1 MALTPHLRPGRRDLF
16 LSPAFFP
23 SRNDVHM
30 FCLAGASFLLFIA
43 TLPAFVYQSDLF
55 LRSVY
60 FFSAWQRGLPLA
72 PRFCPTIRNPS
83 KASKPIAYP
92 AATPKALS
100 TINSESY
107 RSAVVAVTGVCVWAP
122 MWANVIRALLPAVRI
137 YFIPHNAKAFADA
150 AKFF

>member
-30 FCLAGASFLLFIA
+30 FC
-43 TLPAFVYQSDLF
+43 
-55 LRSVY
+55 
-60 FFSAWQRGLPLA
+60 PLA

-107 RSAVVAVTGVCVWAP
+107 RSAVFAITGVCVWAP
-122 MWANVIRALLPAVRI
+122 MWANVIRALRVFPAVRI

>member
-1 MALTPHLRPGRRDLF
+1 
-16 LSPAFFP
+16 
-23 SRNDVHM
+23 
-30 FCLAGASFLLFIA
+30 LFIA

-55 LRSVY
+55 S
-60 FFSAWQRGLPLA
+60 QGP
-72 PRFCPTIRNPS
+72 N
-83 KASKPIAYP
+83 ASKPIAYP

-137 YFIPHNAKAFADA
+137 YFIPHTAKAFADA

>member
-30 FCLAGASFLLFIA
+30 FC
-43 TLPAFVYQSDLF
+43 
-55 LRSVY
+55 
-60 FFSAWQRGLPLA
+60 PLA

-137 YFIPHNAKAFADA
+137 YFIPHTAKAFADA